1 MKILGMVFLSICP
14 ILFGLSKA
22 KKKKKRQ
29 KTIEKLIE
37 LLNYIIAEI
46 RYKKTDILTLIMNL
60 SLKESFKKLE
70 FLQNLKNKIKLK
82 PFPIAWASSIN
93 ESNLS
98 IDKDDEN
105 LLKSVSNILGAYD
118 SKDQIVALKHINSQF
133 KESLKNAKENYLSK
147 GKIAKSLG
155 ILIAIAIVI
164 ILI

>member
-1 MKILGMVFLSICP
+1 MVFLSICP

-22 KKKKKRQ
+22 NYLKKRQ

-118 SKDQIVALKHINSQF
+118 SKDLK
-133 KESLKNAKENYLSK
+133 K
-147 GKIAKSLG
+147 
-155 ILIAIAIVI
+155 V
-164 ILI
+164 